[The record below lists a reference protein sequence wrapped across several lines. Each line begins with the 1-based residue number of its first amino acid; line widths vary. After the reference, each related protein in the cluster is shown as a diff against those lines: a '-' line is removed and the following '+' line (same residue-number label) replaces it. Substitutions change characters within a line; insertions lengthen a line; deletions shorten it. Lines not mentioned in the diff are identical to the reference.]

1 MLCRHWSWG
10 SSVTVGGQSSTWPG
24 LAKKNQLSCSK
35 ESQASDRR
43 AYGQALKSFFPLF
56 ITVQKDPGDS
66 FCGDAVTL
74 CPLSQESEGRLCPKS
89 ILTDSGINSWSSVHG
104 DSPGKNTGVGS
115 RALLQDESRHTRPPC
130 PSLTPGVH
138 SDSRPSSQ

>member
-1 MLCRHWSWG
+1 M
-10 SSVTVGGQSSTWPG
+10 GGQSSTWPG

-35 ESQASDRR
+35 ESQASDRT
-43 AYGQALKSFFPLF
+43 ACGQALKSFFPLF

-89 ILTDSGINSWSSVHG
+89 ILTDSGINSWGIRIVAI
-104 DSPGKNTGVGS
+104 KLGVW
-115 RALLQDESRHTRPPC
+115 ERHHLIRWKGY
-130 PSLTPGVH
+130 LV
-138 SDSRPSSQ
+138 